1 MAGYRKDYKVLY
13 LEKEDGIATITLNR
27 PRRLNAITDQFYVD
41 WIKAIGEVTK
51 DDSLRVLVL
60 TGAGRAF
67 CSGGDFKTTGG
78 ELYKLRHLPP
88 KDFQR
93 AYHKFMPQVIGGLQ
107 NLDIPTIAMVNGP
120 AYGQGFGMALAC
132 DMRVGSD
139 QAKCCVA
146 WTRRGV
152 MPACGEQWTLPRIV
166 GLGRAFEIIFTGR
179 EVGAEEAERIGILN
193 KLVPAAKLQEETM
206 ELARALAKGPAVA
219 YRLGKMAL
227 YKATAGM
234 DMMDTLDF
242 TSAAQA
248 VAFTTEDYWESAKAF
263 EEKREPVFRGR

>member
-1 MAGYRKDYKVLY
+1 
-13 LEKEDGIATITLNR
+13 
-27 PRRLNAITDQFYVD
+27 
-41 WIKAIGEVTK
+41 
-51 DDSLRVLVL
+51 
-60 TGAGRAF
+60 
-67 CSGGDFKTTGG
+67 
-78 ELYKLRHLPP
+78 
-88 KDFQR
+88 
-93 AYHKFMPQVIGGLQ
+93 MPQVIGGLQ